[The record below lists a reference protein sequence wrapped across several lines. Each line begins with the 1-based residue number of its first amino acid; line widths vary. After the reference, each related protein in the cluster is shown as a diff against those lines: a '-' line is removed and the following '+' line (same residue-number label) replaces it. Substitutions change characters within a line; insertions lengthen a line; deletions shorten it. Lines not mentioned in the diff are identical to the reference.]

1 MTETELKKF
10 TTRTCGQDPDKG
22 SIILLLSLIAQNFD
36 AAIVL
41 NINNQ

>member
-1 MTETELKKF
+1 MTETELKKI

-36 AAIVL
+36 AATVL